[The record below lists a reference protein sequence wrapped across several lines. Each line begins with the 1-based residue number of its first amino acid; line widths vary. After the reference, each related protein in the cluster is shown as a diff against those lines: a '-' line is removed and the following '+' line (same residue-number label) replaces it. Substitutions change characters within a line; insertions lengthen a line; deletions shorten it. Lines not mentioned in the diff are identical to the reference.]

1 MNNLYT
7 VSAFTNIKYNF
18 TINDYINSYNMD
30 LTVVTINSIILSW
43 INAISLNIF

>member
-18 TINDYINSYNMD
+18 IINDYINA
-30 LTVVTINSIILSW
+30 IILSW